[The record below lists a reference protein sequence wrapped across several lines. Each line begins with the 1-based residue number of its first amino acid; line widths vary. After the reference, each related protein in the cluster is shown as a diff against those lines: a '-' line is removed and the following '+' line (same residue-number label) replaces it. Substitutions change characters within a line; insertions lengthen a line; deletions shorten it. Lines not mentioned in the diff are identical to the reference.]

1 MKASVDIPVECNQC
15 LEEVMQDAMAK
26 KELDWERYGREM
38 PQCKEC
44 IQALKE
50 DMVKTTGT
58 GLSFNPS
65 EQRSQ
70 QRLLLQLIH
79 FRIQMESPPYERA
92 FCCYLAGDNLLFSQ
106 STDRLRGKVFM
117 LEALGKVETIT
128 LFICQ
133 TANQITAGLK
143 VVQRF
148 SR

>member
-92 FCCYLAGDNLLFSQ
+92 FCCYLAGDNLLFTQ
-106 STDRLRGKVFM
+106 STDRLWSKIFM
-117 LEALGKVETIT
+117 FKALGEVEAFP
-128 LFICQ
+128 LFV
-133 TANQITAGLK
+133 G
-143 VVQRF
+143 
-148 SR
+148 